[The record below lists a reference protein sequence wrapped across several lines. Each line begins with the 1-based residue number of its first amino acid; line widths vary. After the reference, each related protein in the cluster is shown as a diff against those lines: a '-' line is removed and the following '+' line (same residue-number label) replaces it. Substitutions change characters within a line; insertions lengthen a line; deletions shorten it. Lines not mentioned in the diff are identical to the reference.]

1 MKLTEHNLHNL
12 VVRIAKA
19 LSTVANIKWQLHII
33 NSKPLKFAIINE
45 CAEMLYVPLPNEDEV
60 YVNSY
65 EKFLNRIGSNGRVF
79 DSYEEFLTRIISTKF
94 PLQIF
99 DIDGKQTEFIF
110 SERFGKTLDELNIT
124 LDMLNI

>member
-19 LSTVANIKWQLHII
+19 LSTVANMKWQLHII

-45 CAEMLYVPLPNEDEV
+45 CAEMLYVPLQNEDEV
-60 YVNSY
+60 Y
-65 EKFLNRIGSNGRVF
+65 LTRIGSNGRVF

-99 DIDGKQTEFIF
+99 DLTGKRTEFIF
-110 SERFGKTLDELNIT
+110 SEMFGKTLDELNIK